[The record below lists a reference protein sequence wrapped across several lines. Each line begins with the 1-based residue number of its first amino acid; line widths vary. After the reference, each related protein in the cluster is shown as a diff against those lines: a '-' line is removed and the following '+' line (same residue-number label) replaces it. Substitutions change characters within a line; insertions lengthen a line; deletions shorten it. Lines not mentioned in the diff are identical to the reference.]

1 MATLNPPSYTFC
13 KAYQMRF
20 LCPRLLTSA
29 KYCII
34 IPEKGLIHFVIL
46 WIFLPLQTKSNTIK
60 SWWPTESQSLL
71 LNVVPLFYPKNL
83 SWASCDR
90 QIFGTS
96 HSNFVNTLIHRFFT
110 ASSFA
115 TWPMSKYT
123 LYGQNTNLSSL
134 TWNWLDLLLRF
145 LTLSKQWISVTNSQ
159 RHGKLVRNDFASW
172 MK

>member
-20 LCPRLLTSA
+20 LCPRLLTFA

-71 LNVVPLFYPKNL
+71 SNVVPLFYPKNL

-96 HSNFVNTLIHRFFT
+96 HSNFVNTQHPYMYTDFSLHQVLQLDQWANTHFMARTLIC
-110 ASSFA
+110 
-115 TWPMSKYT
+115 
-123 LYGQNTNLSSL
+123 Q
-134 TWNWLDLLLRF
+134 
-145 LTLSKQWISVTNSQ
+145 V
-159 RHGKLVRNDFASW
+159 
-172 MK
+172 

>member
-96 HSNFVNTLIHRFFT
+96 HSNFVNTQHPYTQIFHCIKFCNLTNEQIHT
-110 ASSFA
+110 L
-115 TWPMSKYT
+115 WPE
-123 LYGQNTNLSSL
+123 
-134 TWNWLDLLLRF
+134 
-145 LTLSKQWISVTNSQ
+145 
-159 RHGKLVRNDFASW
+159 H
-172 MK
+172 